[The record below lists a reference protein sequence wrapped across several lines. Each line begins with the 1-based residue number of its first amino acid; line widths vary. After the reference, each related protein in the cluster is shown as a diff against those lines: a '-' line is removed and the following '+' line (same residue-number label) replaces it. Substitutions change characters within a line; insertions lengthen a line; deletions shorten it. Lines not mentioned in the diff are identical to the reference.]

1 MFNALNP
8 IKTTYNPNANF
19 IKKKEDEEQSSHA
32 QEQEQQQ
39 SVQTR
44 ATNPDAPK
52 FSVVPQPAQPVA
64 PVQPAPNPIN
74 YGVNI
79 AQIIKDFKGTAQAIG
94 ASPELTEEVGAYLT
108 LIEKESKKP
117 EPSPQLIKS
126 NLKNASGL
134 LDAYISETLQKPS
147 KVVLN
152 WIEALFLQKVDY
164 NYNTE
169 DVNEQFLVQFPE
181 KQAEKEEVEE
191 TKQEV
196 VKQNPTVYIPEDS
209 QLKSLFLRAK
219 RLGYAGHVKEA
230 MREFK
235 KALLRAQEVSDNK
248 SQSLVRYEIGK
259 IYDKNDYL
267 AQALTSYNKSIE
279 LSDDNNLKTKAHY
292 SMGQIYDDVAQQDPA
307 IDHYMTSISYAGEAD
322 NLVAQSTSL
331 TKIANIFADKYDRKA
346 FEFYGEAKIIA
357 KETDNHKA
365 KGFVASNTA
374 NAHVKFNEPQ
384 KALTNYSEAIK
395 EYSHENSPV
404 KLAMNYQ
411 KAGDLMNKLNNDAKA
426 KSLYQKALNEAR
438 KTDNVSLMADIN
450 NKLKN
455 L

>member
-19 IKKKEDEEQSSHA
+19 VKKKQDEEQSSQA

-39 SVQTR
+39 QQPTQTR
-44 ATNPDAPK
+44 VNPDAPK
-52 FSVVPQPAQPVA
+52 FSVVPPSPQPVA
-64 PVQPAPNPIN
+64 PPPAVNPIN

-94 ASPELTEEVGAYLT
+94 ASEELTEEVGSYLS

-126 NLKNASGL
+126 NLKNASTL
-134 LDAYISETLQKPS
+134 LDNYISETLQKPS
-147 KVVLN
+147 KVVTN
-152 WIEALFLQKVDY
+152 WIDALFLQKVDY
-164 NYNTE
+164 RHNTE

-181 KQAEKEEVEE
+181 KEEKKEEVQE
-191 TKQEV
+191 TKKEV
-196 VKQNPTVYIPEDS
+196 VTQNSTVYIPADNE
-209 QLKSLFLRAK
+209 LRGLFLKAK
-219 RLGYAGHVKEA
+219 KLSYAGKVKEA
-230 MREFK
+230 MSVFK
-235 KALLRAQEVSDNK
+235 KALYRAQEISDQK
-248 SQSLVRYEIGK
+248 SQSMVRYEIGQ
-259 IYDKNDYL
+259 IFDKNDYL

-279 LSDDNNLKTKAHY
+279 LSDDDNLKTKAHY
-292 SMGQIYDDVAQQDPA
+292 SMGQIYDDVAQSEPA
-307 IDHYMTSISYAGEAD
+307 INHYMTAISYAGEAD

-331 TKIANIFADKYDRKA
+331 TKIANIFADKYDKKA
-346 FEFYGEAKIIA
+346 FEFYDEAKVLS
-357 KETDNHKA
+357 KQTDSHKT

-384 KALTNYSEAIK
+384 KALNNYSEAIR
-395 EYSHENSPV
+395 EYSHEKSPL
-404 KLAMNYQ
+404 KLAINYN

-438 KTDNVSLMADIN
+438 QTDNVKLMAEIN
-450 NKLKN
+450 TKLQN